1 MVAETSFSD
10 NWYKS
15 EITGP
20 DFPGVVDEAFDY
32 IKEDWVNEIT
42 QGLNVSEDTLGIH
55 TTCQNC
61 GSSTNL

>member
-1 MVAETSFSD
+1 MLALAPACAPQITDEAER
-10 NWYKS
+10 KQMK
-15 EITGP
+15 
-20 DFPGVVDEAFDY
+20 DEAFDY

-42 QGLNVSEDTLGIH
+42 QGLKVSEDTLGIH